1 MLLTDAIVAALF
13 CPNIYLELSTL
24 MPNHVLRVIAQ
35 VQPSRLMIGSDL
47 PENLGVE
54 VGKILD
60 LDVAEVARRDM
71 LWATANRVFGE
82 ET

>member
-1 MLLTDAIVAALF
+1 
-13 CPNIYLELSTL
+13 

-47 PENLGVE
+47 PENLDVE

-60 LDVAEVARRDM
+60 LEVAEAARRDI
-71 LWATANRVFGE
+71 LWVTANRVFGE